1 MRLKSLKLAG
11 FKSFVDPIQ
20 IDFPGIMCG
29 IVGPNG
35 CGKSNIIDAIKWVKG
50 ELSPKSLRSE
60 SLQDVIFNGSD
71 TRKPVSHCS
80 VELFFDNSENFLGG
94 EYLEFDE
101 VSVKRE
107 MGRDGQSN
115 YFINNASARRRD
127 VQDLFLGTGLGG
139 NSYAIIEQ
147 GIISSL
153 VGAKPEELRSY
164 VEEAA
169 GISKYKERKRETE
182 SRIRRTSENISRL
195 KDLEDEVKRSIRRLN
210 AEDNLTSKY
219 KKLRDKEKE
228 YQKFILSDDINE
240 LMKLMNQSEKENK
253 SIDKD
258 LEKIDGDRLALVAK
272 RDVNKTQ
279 LMESL
284 KELEEEQ
291 RGFFESGAKISLIEE
306 KERTVA
312 SRIEELSKEEQKNI
326 VNLEDLSKELDSA
339 KSDLSKIDEKVM
351 QTILNDSKKI
361 IQKMESSISKK
372 DSDLIEKSLKEFW
385 KKGYQYGVGESGE
398 AVETI
403 NTLRGQFASR
413 NEQIIKDIESMKK
426 DLAKEKGE
434 LSGLVETRKSQELK
448 VIELRSNQ
456 DKANEEMRTIE
467 AEITKLE
474 SEKERIVQ
482 QRNEKEVNKR
492 TIEIDIKEKQER
504 LDSYSEVKDI
514 EGEREPIVQDLEKL
528 QKRIMN
534 LGPINFAAPETL
546 EAEKERKET
555 LSGQIEE
562 LETSLNKLDE
572 AIRKI
577 DMESNKSFHN
587 CLNSVNKYLEEMFP
601 KLFGGGFCK
610 LDLLDKS
617 EDSGLILMA
626 RLPGKKNTK
635 LSQLSGGEKALT
647 ALALVFSLFSINPA
661 PFCLLDEV
669 DAPLDDDNTARFIS
683 LVNEMSEKVQF
694 IFVTHNK
701 ISMEKSSHLLGVTMR
716 DLGVSKV
723 VSVDVEQAME
733 LAQS

>member
-11 FKSFVDPIQ
+11 FKSFVDPIE

-50 ELSPKSLRSE
+50 ELSAKSLRSE

-71 TRKPVSHCS
+71 SRKPVSHCS
-80 VELFFDNSENFLGG
+80 VELAFDNSENFLGG
-94 EYLEFDE
+94 EFLKFDE

-107 MGRDGQSN
+107 MGRDGQST
-115 YFINNASARRRD
+115 YFINNAVARRRD

-147 GIISSL
+147 GIISSM

-182 SRIRRTSENISRL
+182 SRIRRTAENISRL
-195 KDLEDEVKRSIRRLN
+195 KDLEDEVKRSIRRLK
-210 AEDNLTSKY
+210 AEANLTSRY
-219 KKLRDKEKE
+219 KKLRTKEQE
-228 YQKFILSDDINE
+228 FQKFIV
-240 LMKLMNQSEKENK
+240 SEDLKVLLASMSESQKEND

-258 LEKIDGDRLALVAK
+258 LEKIDGDRLSFVAK
-272 RDVNKTQ
+272 RDVIKTQ
-279 LMESL
+279 LMEGL
-284 KELEEEQ
+284 KKLEEEQ
-291 RGFFESGAKISLIEE
+291 RSFFEAGAKISLIEE
-306 KERTVA
+306 KERTVNV
-312 SRIEELSKEEQKNI
+312 RIQDLINEEKKNLG
-326 VNLEDLSKELDSA
+326 NLDDLSNELGTSKNKIDQLDA
-339 KSDLSKIDEKVM
+339 KIIEQIKSDTKKALAKVESSLTKNDEGNLTESFRSFWQKGYDFGQGQSGDASEKIEA
-351 QTILNDSKKI
+351 LKKQFLERNNQI
-361 IQKMESSISKK
+361 IQ
-372 DSDLIEKSLKEFW
+372 
-385 KKGYQYGVGESGE
+385 
-398 AVETI
+398 
-403 NTLRGQFASR
+403 
-413 NEQIIKDIESMKK
+413 DIESLNK
-426 DLAKEKGE
+426 DLNKEKSE
-434 LSGLVETRKSQELK
+434 LTSFIELRKNQELK
-448 VIELRSNQ
+448 VMELKTNQ
-456 DKANEEMRTIE
+456 DKSNEELRKYET
-467 AEITKLE
+467 EITKLE
-474 SEKERIVQ
+474 TEKDRIVH
-482 QRNEKEVNKR
+482 QRNEKELNKR
-492 TIEIDIKEKQER
+492 SIEIEVKEKQEK
-504 LDSYSEVKDI
+504 LNSFDEIKDI
-514 EGEREPIVQDLEKL
+514 EGERGDIIVELEKL

-546 EAEKERKET
+546 EAEVQRKEV

-562 LETSLNKLDE
+562 LEVSLNKLDE
-572 AIRKI
+572 AIKKI
-577 DMESNKSFHN
+577 DRESNKSFHD
-587 CLNSVNKYLEEMFP
+587 CLNSVNKHLEEMFP

-610 LDLLDKS
+610 LDLLDKT
-617 EDSGLILMA
+617 EDSGLLLMA

-669 DAPLDDDNTARFIS
+669 DAPLDDENTSRFIN
-683 LVNEMSEKVQF
+683 LVNEMSTKVQF

-701 ISMEKSSHLLGVTMR
+701 ISMEKSTHLLGVTMR

>member
-11 FKSFVDPIQ
+11 FKSFVDPIE

-50 ELSPKSLRSE
+50 ELSAKSLRSE

-71 TRKPVSHCS
+71 SRKPVSHCS
-80 VELFFDNSENFLGG
+80 VELAFDNSENFLGG
-94 EYLEFDE
+94 EFLKFDE

-107 MGRDGQSN
+107 MGRDGQST
-115 YFINNASARRRD
+115 YFINNAVARRRD

-147 GIISSL
+147 GIISSM

-182 SRIRRTSENISRL
+182 SRIRRTAENISRL
-195 KDLEDEVKRSIRRLN
+195 KDLEDEVKRSIRRLK
-210 AEDNLTSKY
+210 AEANLTSRY
-219 KKLRDKEKE
+219 KKLRTKEQE
-228 YQKFILSDDINE
+228 FQKFIV
-240 LMKLMNQSEKENK
+240 SEDLKALLASMSESQKEND

-258 LEKIDGDRLALVAK
+258 LEKIDGDRLSYVAK
-272 RDVNKTQ
+272 RDVIKTQ
-279 LMESL
+279 LMEGL
-284 KELEEEQ
+284 KKLEEEQ
-291 RGFFESGAKISLIEE
+291 RSFFEAGAKISLIEE
-306 KERTVA
+306 KERTVNV
-312 SRIEELSKEEQKNI
+312 RIQDLINEEKKNLG
-326 VNLEDLSKELDSA
+326 NLDDLSNELGTSKNKIDQLDA
-339 KSDLSKIDEKVM
+339 KIIEQIKSDTKKALAKV
-351 QTILNDSKKI
+351 
-361 IQKMESSISKK
+361 ESSLTKNDEGNLTESFR
-372 DSDLIEKSLKEFW
+372 SFW
-385 KKGYQYGVGESGE
+385 QKGYDFGQGQSGDASEKIE
-398 AVETI
+398 A
-403 NTLRGQFASR
+403 LKKQFLER
-413 NEQIIKDIESMKK
+413 NNQIIKDIESLKK
-426 DLAKEKGE
+426 DLNKEKSE
-434 LSGLVETRKSQELK
+434 LTSFIELRKNQELK
-448 VIELRSNQ
+448 VMELKANQDRSNEELR
-456 DKANEEMRTIE
+456 KYET
-467 AEITKLE
+467 EITKLE
-474 SEKERIVQ
+474 TEKDRIVH
-482 QRNEKEVNKR
+482 QRNEKELNKR
-492 TIEIDIKEKQER
+492 SIEIEVKEKQEK
-504 LDSYSEVKDI
+504 LNSFDEIKDI
-514 EGEREPIVQDLEKL
+514 EGEREDIIVELDKL

-546 EAEKERKET
+546 EAEVQRKEV

-562 LETSLNKLDE
+562 LEVSLNKLDE
-572 AIRKI
+572 AIKKI
-577 DMESNKSFHN
+577 DRESNKSFHD
-587 CLNSVNKYLEEMFP
+587 CLNSVNKHLEEMFP

-610 LDLLDKS
+610 LDLLDKT
-617 EDSGLILMA
+617 EDSGLLLMA

-669 DAPLDDDNTARFIS
+669 DAPLDDENTSRFIN
-683 LVNEMSEKVQF
+683 LVNEMSTKVQF

-701 ISMEKSSHLLGVTMR
+701 ISMEKSTHLLGVTMR

>member
-11 FKSFVDPIQ
+11 FKSFVDPIE

-50 ELSPKSLRSE
+50 ELSAKSLRSE

-71 TRKPVSHCS
+71 SRKPVSHCS
-80 VELFFDNSENFLGG
+80 VELAFDNSENFLGG
-94 EYLEFDE
+94 EYLKFDE

-107 MGRDGQSN
+107 MGRDGQST
-115 YFINNASARRRD
+115 YFINNAVARRRD

-195 KDLEDEVKRSIRRLN
+195 KDLEDEVKRSIRRLK
-210 AEDNLTSKY
+210 AEANLTSRY
-219 KKLRDKEKE
+219 KKLRVKEQE
-228 YQKFILSDDINE
+228 FQKFIVNDDLKVLLASMNE
-240 LMKLMNQSEKENK
+240 SQKEND

-258 LEKIDGDRLALVAK
+258 LEKIDGDRLNFVAK
-272 RDVNKTQ
+272 RDVVKTK
-279 LMESL
+279 LMEGL
-284 KELEEEQ
+284 KELEDEQ
-291 RGFFESGAKISLIEE
+291 RSFFEAGAKISLIEE
-306 KERTVA
+306 KERTVNV
-312 SRIEELSKEEQKNI
+312 RINDLINEEKKNI
-326 VNLEDLSKELDSA
+326 TNLDDLSKELGSSDNSMDDLDKKILEQI
-339 KSDLSKIDEKVM
+339 KSDSLKAIAKLEADLSSKDETQLKESFQNFWQKGYEFGQGQSGDASEKIDS
-351 QTILNDSKKI
+351 LKKQFAERNKQI
-361 IQKMESSISKK
+361 INEVESLKK
-372 DSDLIEKSLKEFW
+372 ELGKEKSELTNFIE
-385 KKGYQYGVGESGE
+385 
-398 AVETI
+398 
-403 NTLRGQFASR
+403 LRK
-413 NEQIIKDIESMKK
+413 N
-426 DLAKEKGE
+426 
-434 LSGLVETRKSQELK
+434 QELK
-448 VIELRSNQ
+448 VMELKANQ
-456 DKANEEMRTIE
+456 DKANEELRNFE
-467 AEITKLE
+467 SEITKLE
-474 SEKERIVQ
+474 TEKDRIVH
-482 QRNEKEVNKR
+482 QRNEKELNKR
-492 TIEIDIKEKQER
+492 SIEIEVKEKQEK
-504 LDSYSEVKDI
+504 LHSFEEIKDI
-514 EGEREPIVQDLEKL
+514 EGEREEIIVDLEKL

-546 EAEKERKET
+546 EAEVQRKEV

-562 LETSLNKLDE
+562 LEVSLNKLDE
-572 AIRKI
+572 AIKKI
-577 DMESNKSFHN
+577 DRESNKSFHD
-587 CLNSVNKYLEEMFP
+587 CLNSVNKHLEEMFP

-610 LDLLDKS
+610 LDLLDKT
-617 EDSGLILMA
+617 EDSGLMLMA

-669 DAPLDDDNTARFIS
+669 DAPLDDENTARFIN

-701 ISMEKSSHLLGVTMR
+701 ISMEKSTHLLGVTMR

>member
-1 MRLKSLKLAG
+1 MRLKSLKIAG

-210 AEDNLTSKY
+210 AEANLTTKY

-228 YQKFILSDDINE
+228 YQKFILSDEMNE
-240 LMKLMNQSEKENK
+240 LKKLMNQSEKENK

-258 LEKIDGDRLALVAK
+258 LEKIDGDRLALVGK

-284 KELEEEQ
+284 KKLEDEQ

-306 KERTVA
+306 KEKTFTN
-312 SRIEELSKEEQKNI
+312 RIQELLKEEEKNI
-326 VNLEDLSKELDSA
+326 TNLKDLSKELDSA
-339 KSDLSKIDEKVM
+339 KSDLSKVDTKVL
-351 QTILNDSKKI
+351 QNILSDSKNI
-361 IQKMESSISKK
+361 IERIETNISKK
-372 DSDLIEKSLKEFW
+372 DSDFIEKSLEEFW
-385 KKGYQYGVGESGE
+385 KKGYKYGIGESSE

-413 NEQIIKDIESMKK
+413 NDQITKDIGSMKK
-426 DLAKEKGE
+426 DLIKEKAE
-434 LSGLVETRKSQELK
+434 LSGLIDIRKNQELK

-456 DKANEEMRTIE
+456 DKANEEMRLIE
-467 AEITKLE
+467 SEITKLE
-474 SEKERIVQ
+474 SEKDRIMQ

-492 TIEIDIKEKQER
+492 TIEIDIKEKQEK
-504 LDSYSEVKDI
+504 LDSYSEVRDI
-514 EGEREPIVQDLEKL
+514 EGEKASIFQDLEKL

-546 EAEKERKET
+546 EAEKQRKET

-562 LETSLNKLDE
+562 LEISLNKLDE

-610 LDLLDKS
+610 LDLLEKT

-669 DAPLDDDNTARFIS
+669 DAPLDDDNTSRFIN

>member
-1 MRLKSLKLAG
+1 MRLKSLKIAG
-11 FKSFVDPIQ
+11 FKSFVDPIE

-115 YFINNASARRRD
+115 YFINNTSARRRD

-210 AEDNLTSKY
+210 AEANLTTKY

-228 YQKFILSDDINE
+228 YQKFILTDDMNG
-240 LMKLMNQSEKENK
+240 LLKLMNESEKENK

-258 LEKIDGDRLALVAK
+258 LEKIDGDRLAFVAK

-279 LMESL
+279 MMESL
-284 KELEEEQ
+284 KKLEEEQ

-312 SRIEELSKEEQKNI
+312 NRIDELSKEEQKNL

-351 QTILNDSKKI
+351 QGVTNDSKKI
-361 IQKMESSISKK
+361 TQSIESNLNKK
-372 DSDLIEKSLKEFW
+372 DSDLIEKSLNEFW
-385 KKGYQYGVGESGE
+385 KKGYQYGIGESGE

-403 NTLRGQFASR
+403 NTLRSQFASR
-413 NEQIIKDIESMKK
+413 NEQILKDKESMKK
-426 DLAKEKGE
+426 DLAKEKLE
-434 LSGLVETRKSQELK
+434 LSDLIETRKSQELK

-467 AEITKLE
+467 TEITKLE
-474 SEKERIVQ
+474 SEKERIMQ

-504 LDSYSEVKDI
+504 LGTYLEVKDV
-514 EGEREPIVQDLEKL
+514 EGDRDSVVQDLEKL

-577 DMESNKSFHN
+577 DMESNKSFHT

-617 EDSGLILMA
+617 EDAGLILMA

-669 DAPLDDDNTARFIS
+669 DAPLDDDNTARFIN

>member
-11 FKSFVDPIQ
+11 FKSFVDPITV
-20 IDFPGIMCG
+20 DFPGVMCG

-71 TRKPVSHCS
+71 NRKPVSHCS
-80 VELFFDNSENFLGG
+80 VELTFDNSENFLGG
-94 EYLEFDE
+94 EYLKFNE

-107 MGRDGQSN
+107 MARDGQST
-115 YFINNASARRRD
+115 YFINNAVARRRD
-127 VQDLFLGTGLGG
+127 IQDLFLGTGLGS

-147 GIISSL
+147 GIVSSL

-169 GISKYKERKRETE
+169 GITKYKERKRETE

-210 AEDNLTSKY
+210 AEANLTTKY
-219 KKLRDKEKE
+219 KKLRDQEQQ
-228 YQKFILSDDINE
+228 YQKFLIQNE
-240 LMKLMNQSEKENK
+240 LNDLLDKKKSSEKENK
-253 SIDKD
+253 TIDTD
-258 LEKIDGDRLALVAK
+258 IEGLEAKRLSFVSK
-272 RDVNKTQ
+272 RDVAKTN
-279 LMESL
+279 LMEGL
-284 KELEEEQ
+284 KKLEDEQ
-291 RGFFESGAKISLIEE
+291 RKFFETGAKISLVEE
-306 KERTVA
+306 KERSSKAKVEVLA
-312 SRIEELSKEEQKNI
+312 KEQEKIKNNIKELISSDLAAADSDK
-326 VNLEDLSKELDSA
+326 LSEDLQHVLEKRV
-339 KSDLSKIDEKVM
+339 KDEIESLNVGTKQNEVSRSLANFWVDGYKTGIGESNENI
-351 QTILNDSKKI
+351 QTINALR
-361 IQKMESSISKK
+361 
-372 DSDLIEKSLKEFW
+372 KEF
-385 KKGYQYGVGESGE
+385 EE
-398 AVETI
+398 
-403 NTLRGQFASR
+403 R
-413 NEQIIKDIESMKK
+413 IKDIEKEIKALEK
-426 DLAKEKGE
+426 DTDSEKSNLSE
-434 LSGLVETRKSQELK
+434 LIELRKDQELK
-448 VIELRSNQ
+448 VIDLRGAQDKSSEELR
-456 DKANEEMRTIE
+456 AFEH
-467 AEITKLE
+467 EISKLE
-474 SEKERIVQ
+474 TEKDVVIRE
-482 QRNEKEVNKR
+482 RNEKELNKR
-492 TIEIDIKEKQER
+492 SLEIEIKEKEER
-504 LDSYSEVKDI
+504 LKVFDEVKSI
-514 EGEREPIVQDLEKL
+514 EGDYDEIILSLEKL

-546 EAEKERKET
+546 EAEKKRKET

-572 AIRKI
+572 AIKKI
-577 DMESNKSFHN
+577 DRESNKSFHD
-587 CLNSVNKYLEEMFP
+587 CLNSVNKHLEEMFP
-601 KLFGGGFCK
+601 KLFGGGYSK
-610 LDLLDKS
+610 LNLQDDS
-617 EDSGLILMA
+617 EESGLVLMA

-669 DAPLDDDNTARFIS
+669 DAPLDDDNTARFIN
-683 LVNEMSEKVQF
+683 LVSEMSEKVQF

-733 LAQS
+733 MAQS

>member
-11 FKSFVDPIQ
+11 FKSFVDPITV
-20 IDFPGIMCG
+20 DFPGIMCG

-71 TRKPVSHCS
+71 NRKPVSHCS
-80 VELFFDNSENFLGG
+80 VELTFDNSENFLGG
-94 EYLEFDE
+94 EYLKFNE

-107 MGRDGQSN
+107 MARDGQST
-115 YFINNASARRRD
+115 YFINNAVARRRD
-127 VQDLFLGTGLGG
+127 VQDLFLGTGLGS

-147 GIISSL
+147 GIVSSL

-169 GISKYKERKRETE
+169 GITKYKERKRETE

-210 AEDNLTSKY
+210 AEANLTTKY
-219 KKLRDKEKE
+219 KKLRDQEQQF
-228 YQKFILSDDINE
+228 QKFLIKNE
-240 LMKLMNQSEKENK
+240 LDELNAKRKNSEKENK
-253 SIDKD
+253 SIDTD
-258 LEKIDGDRLALVAK
+258 IEGLEAQKLSFVSK
-272 RDVNKTQ
+272 RDVVKTT
-279 LMESL
+279 LMEGL
-284 KELEEEQ
+284 KRLEDEQ
-291 RGFFESGAKISLIEE
+291 RKFFETGAKISLVEE
-306 KERTVA
+306 KEKA
-312 SRIEELSKEEQKNI
+312 SKQRVEDLTKEKEKIQHNIAELNSSENSATAEENLSSELEKKLQTNASKETKSLSLDVSTEKKVTKSLSNFWIDGYKTGVGEANENI
-326 VNLEDLSKELDSA
+326 L
-339 KSDLSKIDEKVM
+339 
-351 QTILNDSKKI
+351 TINSL
-361 IQKMESSISKK
+361 KK
-372 DSDLIEKSLKEFW
+372 DFEERIVAIENEIKAVEKDTTSEKASLSDLIE
-385 KKGYQYGVGESGE
+385 
-398 AVETI
+398 
-403 NTLRGQFASR
+403 LR
-413 NEQIIKDIESMKK
+413 K
-426 DLAKEKGE
+426 
-434 LSGLVETRKSQELK
+434 TQELT
-448 VIELRSNQ
+448 VIELRGNQ
-456 DKANEEMRTIE
+456 DKSSEELRSFE
-467 AEITKLE
+467 HEISRLE
-474 SEKERIVQ
+474 TEKDVVIRD
-482 QRNEKEVNKR
+482 RNEKELNKR
-492 TIEIDIKEKQER
+492 SIEIEIKEKEDR
-504 LDSYSEVKDI
+504 IKVFNEVKDI
-514 EGEREPIVQDLEKL
+514 EGEYDEVLISLEKL

-546 EAEKERKET
+546 EAEKKRKET
-555 LSGQIEE
+555 LTSQIEE

-572 AIRKI
+572 AIKKI
-577 DMESNKSFHN
+577 DRESNKSFHE

-601 KLFGGGFCK
+601 KLFGGGFAK
-610 LDLLDKS
+610 LNLQDDS
-617 EDSGLILMA
+617 EDSGLVLMA

-669 DAPLDDDNTARFIS
+669 DAPLDDDNTARFIN
-683 LVNEMSEKVQF
+683 LVSEMSEKVQF

-733 LAQS
+733 MAQS

>member
-1 MRLKSLKLAG
+1 MRLKSLKIAG

-210 AEDNLTSKY
+210 AEANLTSKY
-219 KKLRDKEKE
+219 KKLRDKEKQ
-228 YQKFILSDDINE
+228 YQKFILSDDMSE

-312 SRIEELSKEEQKNI
+312 SRIEELSKEEKKNLI
-326 VNLEDLSKELDSA
+326 NLEDLSKELDSA
-339 KSDLSKIDEKVM
+339 KCDLSKIDEKVM
-351 QTILNDSKKI
+351 EDIVTDSKKI
-361 IQKMESSISKK
+361 IESMESNISKK
-372 DSDLIEKSLKEFW
+372 DSSLIEESLKEFW

-403 NTLRGQFASR
+403 NALRGQFASR
-413 NEQIIKDIESMKK
+413 NDQIIKDIESMKK
-426 DLAKEKGE
+426 HLAKEKGE
-434 LSGLVETRKSQELK
+434 LSGLVETRKNQELK

-456 DKANEEMRTIE
+456 DKANQEMRTIE

-482 QRNEKEVNKR
+482 QRNEKEVSKR

-504 LDSYSEVKDI
+504 LDSYSEVKDL
-514 EGEREPIVQDLEKL
+514 EGERESVVQDLEKL

-555 LSGQIEE
+555 LSSQIEE

-669 DAPLDDDNTARFIS
+669 DAPLDDDNTARFIN

>member
-210 AEDNLTSKY
+210 AEANLTSKY

-228 YQKFILSDDINE
+228 YQKFILSDDMGE
-240 LMKLMNQSEKENK
+240 LLKLMNESEKENK

-258 LEKIDGDRLALVAK
+258 LEKMDGDRLALVAK
-272 RDVNKTQ
+272 RDVTKTQ

-306 KERTVA
+306 KEKTV
-312 SRIEELSKEEQKNI
+312 SIRIEELSKEEQKNLA
-326 VNLEDLSKELDSA
+326 NLEDLSKELDSA
-339 KSDLSKIDEKVM
+339 KSDLSQINEDIM
-351 QTILNDSKKI
+351 QDILNDSKKI
-361 IQKMESSISKK
+361 IKKMESDISDK
-372 DSDLIEKSLKEFW
+372 DSVLIEKSLKEFW
-385 KKGYQYGVGESGE
+385 KKGYQYGIGESGE

-403 NTLRGQFASR
+403 NALREQFASR
-413 NEQIIKDIESMKK
+413 NEQIIIDIDSMKK
-426 DLAKEKGE
+426 DLVKEKGE
-434 LSGLVETRKSQELK
+434 LSGLIEIRKTQELK

-474 SEKERIVQ
+474 TEKERIVQ

-492 TIEIDIKEKQER
+492 TIEIDIKEKQEK
-504 LDSYSEVKDI
+504 LDLYEEVKDL
-514 EGEREPIVQDLEKL
+514 EGERDLIVQDLEKL

-669 DAPLDDDNTARFIS
+669 DAPLDDDNTARFIN

>member
-11 FKSFVDPIQ
+11 FKSFVDPIE

-50 ELSPKSLRSE
+50 ELSAKSLRSE

-71 TRKPVSHCS
+71 SRKPVSHCS
-80 VELFFDNSENFLGG
+80 VELAFDNSENFLGG
-94 EYLEFDE
+94 EYLKFDE

-107 MGRDGQSN
+107 MGRDGQST
-115 YFINNASARRRD
+115 YFINNAVARRRD

-195 KDLEDEVKRSIRRLN
+195 KDLEDEVKRSIRRLK
-210 AEDNLTSKY
+210 AEANLTSRY
-219 KKLRDKEKE
+219 KKLRVKEQE
-228 YQKFILSDDINE
+228 FQKFIVNDDLKVLLASMNE
-240 LMKLMNQSEKENK
+240 SQKEND

-258 LEKIDGDRLALVAK
+258 LEKIDGDRLNFVAK
-272 RDVNKTQ
+272 RDVVKTK
-279 LMESL
+279 LMEGL
-284 KELEEEQ
+284 KELEDEQ
-291 RGFFESGAKISLIEE
+291 RSFFEAGAKISLIEE
-306 KERTVA
+306 KERTVNV
-312 SRIEELSKEEQKNI
+312 RINDLINEEKKNI
-326 VNLEDLSKELDSA
+326 TNLDDLSKELGSSDNSMDGLDKKILEQI
-339 KSDLSKIDEKVM
+339 KSDSLKAIAKLEADLSSKDETQLTASFQNFWQKGYEFGQGQSGDASEKIDS
-351 QTILNDSKKI
+351 LKKQFAERNKQI
-361 IQKMESSISKK
+361 INEVESLKK
-372 DSDLIEKSLKEFW
+372 ELGKEKSELTNFIE
-385 KKGYQYGVGESGE
+385 
-398 AVETI
+398 
-403 NTLRGQFASR
+403 LRK
-413 NEQIIKDIESMKK
+413 N
-426 DLAKEKGE
+426 
-434 LSGLVETRKSQELK
+434 QELK
-448 VIELRSNQ
+448 VMELKANQ
-456 DKANEEMRTIE
+456 DKANEELRNFE
-467 AEITKLE
+467 SEITKLE
-474 SEKERIVQ
+474 TEKDRIVH
-482 QRNEKEVNKR
+482 QRNEKELNKR
-492 TIEIDIKEKQER
+492 SIEIEVKEKQEK
-504 LDSYSEVKDI
+504 LHSFEEIKDI
-514 EGEREPIVQDLEKL
+514 EGEREEIIVDLEKL

-546 EAEKERKET
+546 EAEVQRKEV

-562 LETSLNKLDE
+562 LEVSLNKLDE
-572 AIRKI
+572 AIKKI
-577 DMESNKSFHN
+577 DRESNKSFHD
-587 CLNSVNKYLEEMFP
+587 CLNSVNKHLEEMFP

-610 LDLLDKS
+610 LDLLDKT
-617 EDSGLILMA
+617 EDSGLMLMA

-669 DAPLDDDNTARFIS
+669 DAPLDDENTARFIN

-701 ISMEKSSHLLGVTMR
+701 ISMEKSTHLLGVTMR

>member
-11 FKSFVDPIQ
+11 FKSFVDPIE

-50 ELSPKSLRSE
+50 ELSAKSLRSE

-71 TRKPVSHCS
+71 SRKPVSHCS
-80 VELFFDNSENFLGG
+80 VELAFDNSENFLGG
-94 EYLEFDE
+94 EFLKFDE

-107 MGRDGQSN
+107 MGRDGQST
-115 YFINNASARRRD
+115 YFINNAVARRRD

-147 GIISSL
+147 GIISSM

-182 SRIRRTSENISRL
+182 SRIRRTAENISRL
-195 KDLEDEVKRSIRRLN
+195 KDLEDEVKRSIRRLK
-210 AEDNLTSKY
+210 AEANLTSRY
-219 KKLRDKEKE
+219 KKLRTKEQE
-228 YQKFILSDDINE
+228 FQKFIV
-240 LMKLMNQSEKENK
+240 SEDLKALLASMSESQKEND

-258 LEKIDGDRLALVAK
+258 LEKIDGDRLSFVAK
-272 RDVNKTQ
+272 RDVIKTQ
-279 LMESL
+279 LMEGL
-284 KELEEEQ
+284 KKLEEEQ
-291 RGFFESGAKISLIEE
+291 RSFFEAGAKISLIEE
-306 KERTVA
+306 KERTVNA
-312 SRIEELSKEEQKNI
+312 RIQDLINEEKKNLG
-326 VNLEDLSKELDSA
+326 NLDDLSNELGTSKNKIDQLDA
-339 KSDLSKIDEKVM
+339 KIIEQIKSDTKKALAKV
-351 QTILNDSKKI
+351 
-361 IQKMESSISKK
+361 ESSLTKNDEGNLTESFR
-372 DSDLIEKSLKEFW
+372 SFW
-385 KKGYQYGVGESGE
+385 QKGYDFGQGQSGDASEKIE
-398 AVETI
+398 A
-403 NTLRGQFASR
+403 LKKQFLER
-413 NEQIIKDIESMKK
+413 NNQIIKDIESLKK
-426 DLAKEKGE
+426 DLNKEKSE
-434 LSGLVETRKSQELK
+434 LTSFIELRKNQELK
-448 VIELRSNQ
+448 VMELKANQDRSNEELR
-456 DKANEEMRTIE
+456 KYET
-467 AEITKLE
+467 EITKLE
-474 SEKERIVQ
+474 TEKDRIVH
-482 QRNEKEVNKR
+482 QRNEKELNKR
-492 TIEIDIKEKQER
+492 SIEIEVKEKQEK
-504 LDSYSEVKDI
+504 LNSFDEIKDI
-514 EGEREPIVQDLEKL
+514 EGERGDIIVELEKL

-546 EAEKERKET
+546 EAEVQRKEV

-562 LETSLNKLDE
+562 LEVSLNKLDE
-572 AIRKI
+572 AIKKI
-577 DMESNKSFHN
+577 DRESNKSFHD
-587 CLNSVNKYLEEMFP
+587 CLNSVNKHLEEMFP

-610 LDLLDKS
+610 LDLLDKT
-617 EDSGLILMA
+617 EDSGLLLMA

-669 DAPLDDDNTARFIS
+669 DAPLDDENTSRFIN
-683 LVNEMSEKVQF
+683 LVNEMSTKVQF

-701 ISMEKSSHLLGVTMR
+701 ISMEKSTHLLGVTMR

>member
-35 CGKSNIIDAIKWVKG
+35 CGKSNIIDSIKWVKG

-115 YFINNASARRRD
+115 YFINNTSARRRD

-210 AEDNLTSKY
+210 AEANLTTKY

-228 YQKFILSDDINE
+228 YQKFILTDDMNG
-240 LMKLMNQSEKENK
+240 LLKLMNESEKENK

-258 LEKIDGDRLALVAK
+258 LEKIDGDRLAFVAK

-279 LMESL
+279 MMESL
-284 KELEEEQ
+284 KKLEEEQ

-306 KERTVA
+306 KEKTVA
-312 SRIEELSKEEQKNI
+312 NRIEELSKEEQKNL

-339 KSDLSKIDEKVM
+339 KSDLSKINEEVM
-351 QTILNDSKKI
+351 QGIMNDSKKI
-361 IQKMESSISKK
+361 TQSIESNLNKK

-398 AVETI
+398 AVDTI
-403 NTLRGQFASR
+403 NALRAQFASR
-413 NEQIIKDIESMKK
+413 NEQIFKDKESMKK
-426 DLAKEKGE
+426 DLAKEKLE
-434 LSGLVETRKSQELK
+434 LSDLIETRKSQELK
-448 VIELRSNQ
+448 VIELRSKQ

-474 SEKERIVQ
+474 SEKERIMQ

-504 LDSYSEVKDI
+504 LETYLEVKDI
-514 EGEREPIVQDLEKL
+514 DVERDSVVQDLEKL

-546 EAEKERKET
+546 EAEKVRKET

-562 LETSLNKLDE
+562 LETSLSKLDE

-577 DMESNKSFHN
+577 DMESNKSFHT

-617 EDSGLILMA
+617 EDAGLILMA

-669 DAPLDDDNTARFIS
+669 DAPLDDDNTARFIN

>member
-11 FKSFVDPIQ
+11 FKSFVDPIE

-50 ELSPKSLRSE
+50 ELSAKSLRSE

-71 TRKPVSHCS
+71 SRKPVSHCS
-80 VELFFDNSENFLGG
+80 VELAFDNSENFLGG
-94 EYLEFDE
+94 EYLKFDE

-107 MGRDGQSN
+107 MGRDGQST
-115 YFINNASARRRD
+115 YFINNAVARRRD

-195 KDLEDEVKRSIRRLN
+195 KDLEDEVKRSIRRLK
-210 AEDNLTSKY
+210 AEANLTSRY
-219 KKLRDKEKE
+219 KKLRVKEQE
-228 YQKFILSDDINE
+228 FQKFIVNDDLKVLLASMNE
-240 LMKLMNQSEKENK
+240 SQKEND

-258 LEKIDGDRLALVAK
+258 LEKIDGDRLNFVAK
-272 RDVNKTQ
+272 RDVVKTK
-279 LMESL
+279 LMEGL
-284 KELEEEQ
+284 KELEDEQ
-291 RGFFESGAKISLIEE
+291 RSFFEAGAKISLIEE
-306 KERTVA
+306 KERTVNV
-312 SRIEELSKEEQKNI
+312 RINDLINEEKKNI
-326 VNLEDLSKELDSA
+326 TNLDDLSKELGSSDNSMDDLDKKILEQI
-339 KSDLSKIDEKVM
+339 KSDSLKAIAKLEADLSSKDEIQLTASFQNFWQKGYEFGQGQSGDASEKIDS
-351 QTILNDSKKI
+351 LKKQFAERNKQI
-361 IQKMESSISKK
+361 INEVESLKK
-372 DSDLIEKSLKEFW
+372 ELGKEKSELTNFIE
-385 KKGYQYGVGESGE
+385 
-398 AVETI
+398 
-403 NTLRGQFASR
+403 LRK
-413 NEQIIKDIESMKK
+413 N
-426 DLAKEKGE
+426 
-434 LSGLVETRKSQELK
+434 QELK
-448 VIELRSNQ
+448 VMELKANQ
-456 DKANEEMRTIE
+456 DKANEELRNFE
-467 AEITKLE
+467 SEITKLE
-474 SEKERIVQ
+474 TEKDRIVH
-482 QRNEKEVNKR
+482 QRNEKELNKR
-492 TIEIDIKEKQER
+492 SIEIEVKEKQEK
-504 LDSYSEVKDI
+504 LHSFEEIKDI
-514 EGEREPIVQDLEKL
+514 EGEREEIIVDLEKL

-546 EAEKERKET
+546 EAEVQRKEV

-562 LETSLNKLDE
+562 LEVSLNKLDE
-572 AIRKI
+572 AIKKI
-577 DMESNKSFHN
+577 DRESNKSFHD
-587 CLNSVNKYLEEMFP
+587 CLNSVNKHLEEMFP

-610 LDLLDKS
+610 LDLLDKT
-617 EDSGLILMA
+617 EDAGLMLMA

-669 DAPLDDDNTARFIS
+669 DAPLDDENTARFIN

-701 ISMEKSSHLLGVTMR
+701 ISMEKSTHLLGVTMR

>member
-11 FKSFVDPIQ
+11 FKSFVDPITV
-20 IDFPGIMCG
+20 DFPGVMCG

-71 TRKPVSHCS
+71 NRKPVSHCS
-80 VELFFDNSENFLGG
+80 VELTFDNSENFLGG
-94 EYLEFDE
+94 EYLKFNE

-107 MGRDGQSN
+107 MARDGQST
-115 YFINNASARRRD
+115 YFINNAVARRRD
-127 VQDLFLGTGLGG
+127 IQDLFLGTGLGS

-147 GIISSL
+147 GIVSSL

-169 GISKYKERKRETE
+169 GITKYKERKRETE

-210 AEDNLTSKY
+210 AEANLTTKY
-219 KKLRDKEKE
+219 KKLRDQEQQ
-228 YQKFILSDDINE
+228 YQKFLIQNE
-240 LMKLMNQSEKENK
+240 LNDLLDKKKSSEKENK
-253 SIDKD
+253 TIDTD
-258 LEKIDGDRLALVAK
+258 IEGLEAKRLSFVSK
-272 RDVNKTQ
+272 RDVAKTN
-279 LMESL
+279 LMEGL
-284 KELEEEQ
+284 KKLEDEQ
-291 RGFFESGAKISLIEE
+291 RKFFETGAKISLVEE
-306 KERTVA
+306 KER
-312 SRIEELSKEEQKNI
+312 SSKAKVEVLTKEQEKIKSNI
-326 VNLEDLSKELDSA
+326 KELIS
-339 KSDLSKIDEKVM
+339 SDLAAANSDKLSADMQHVLEKRVKDEIESLNVGTKQNEVSRSLANFWVDGYKTGIGESNENI
-351 QTILNDSKKI
+351 QTINALR
-361 IQKMESSISKK
+361 
-372 DSDLIEKSLKEFW
+372 KEF
-385 KKGYQYGVGESGE
+385 EE
-398 AVETI
+398 
-403 NTLRGQFASR
+403 R
-413 NEQIIKDIESMKK
+413 IKDIEKEIKALEK
-426 DLAKEKGE
+426 DTDSEKSNLSE
-434 LSGLVETRKSQELK
+434 LIELRKDQELK
-448 VIELRSNQ
+448 VIDLRGAQDKSSEELR
-456 DKANEEMRTIE
+456 AFEH
-467 AEITKLE
+467 EISKLE
-474 SEKERIVQ
+474 TEKDVVIRE
-482 QRNEKEVNKR
+482 RNEKELNKR
-492 TIEIDIKEKQER
+492 SLEIEIKEKEER
-504 LDSYSEVKDI
+504 LKVFDEVKSI
-514 EGEREPIVQDLEKL
+514 EGDYDEIILSLEKL

-546 EAEKERKET
+546 EAEKKRKET

-572 AIRKI
+572 AIKKI
-577 DMESNKSFHN
+577 DRESNKSFHD
-587 CLNSVNKYLEEMFP
+587 CLNSVNKHLEEMFP
-601 KLFGGGFCK
+601 KLFGGGYSK
-610 LDLLDKS
+610 LNLQDDS
-617 EDSGLILMA
+617 EESGLVLMA

-669 DAPLDDDNTARFIS
+669 DAPLDDDNTARFIN
-683 LVNEMSEKVQF
+683 LVSEMSEKVQF

-733 LAQS
+733 MAQS

>member
-11 FKSFVDPIQ
+11 FKSFVDPIE

-50 ELSPKSLRSE
+50 ELSAKSLRSE

-71 TRKPVSHCS
+71 SRKPVSHCS
-80 VELFFDNSENFLGG
+80 VELAFDNSENFLGG
-94 EYLEFDE
+94 EFLKFDE

-107 MGRDGQSN
+107 MGRDGQST
-115 YFINNASARRRD
+115 YFINNAVARRRD

-147 GIISSL
+147 GIISSM

-182 SRIRRTSENISRL
+182 SRIRRTAENISRL
-195 KDLEDEVKRSIRRLN
+195 KDLEDEVKRSIRRLK
-210 AEDNLTSKY
+210 AEANLTSRY
-219 KKLRDKEKE
+219 KKLRTKEQE
-228 YQKFILSDDINE
+228 FQKFIV
-240 LMKLMNQSEKENK
+240 SEDLKALLASMSESQKEND

-258 LEKIDGDRLALVAK
+258 LEKIDGDRLNFVAK
-272 RDVNKTQ
+272 RDVIITQ
-279 LMESL
+279 LMEGL
-284 KELEEEQ
+284 KKLEEEQ
-291 RGFFESGAKISLIEE
+291 RSFFEAGAKISLIEE
-306 KERTVA
+306 KERTVNV
-312 SRIEELSKEEQKNI
+312 RIQDLINEEKKNLG
-326 VNLEDLSKELDSA
+326 NLDDLSNELGTSKNKIDQLDA
-339 KSDLSKIDEKVM
+339 KIIEQIKSDTKKALAKV
-351 QTILNDSKKI
+351 
-361 IQKMESSISKK
+361 ESSLTKNDEGNLTESFR
-372 DSDLIEKSLKEFW
+372 SFW
-385 KKGYQYGVGESGE
+385 QKGYDFGQGQSGDASEKIE
-398 AVETI
+398 A
-403 NTLRGQFASR
+403 LKKQFLER
-413 NEQIIKDIESMKK
+413 NNQIIKDIESLKK
-426 DLAKEKGE
+426 DLNKEKSE
-434 LSGLVETRKSQELK
+434 LTSFIELRKNQELK
-448 VIELRSNQ
+448 VMELKANQDRSNEELR
-456 DKANEEMRTIE
+456 KYET
-467 AEITKLE
+467 EITKLE
-474 SEKERIVQ
+474 TEKDRIVH
-482 QRNEKEVNKR
+482 QRNEKELNKR
-492 TIEIDIKEKQER
+492 SIEIEVKEKQEK
-504 LDSYSEVKDI
+504 LNSFDEIKDI
-514 EGEREPIVQDLEKL
+514 EGERGDIIVELEKL

-546 EAEKERKET
+546 EAEVQRKEV

-562 LETSLNKLDE
+562 LEVSLNKLDE
-572 AIRKI
+572 AIKKI
-577 DMESNKSFHN
+577 DRESNKSFHD
-587 CLNSVNKYLEEMFP
+587 CLNSVNKHLEEMFP

-610 LDLLDKS
+610 LDLLDKT
-617 EDSGLILMA
+617 EDSGLLLMA

-669 DAPLDDDNTARFIS
+669 DAPLDDENTSRFIN
-683 LVNEMSEKVQF
+683 LVNEMSTKVQF

-701 ISMEKSSHLLGVTMR
+701 ISMEKSTHLLGVTMR

>member
-11 FKSFVDPIQ
+11 FKSFVDPIE

-50 ELSPKSLRSE
+50 ELSAKSLRSE

-71 TRKPVSHCS
+71 SRKPVSHCS
-80 VELFFDNSENFLGG
+80 VELAFDNSENFLGG
-94 EYLEFDE
+94 EYLKFDE

-107 MGRDGQSN
+107 MGRDGQST
-115 YFINNASARRRD
+115 YFINNAVARRRD

-195 KDLEDEVKRSIRRLN
+195 KDLEDEVKRSIRRLK
-210 AEDNLTSKY
+210 AEANLTSRY
-219 KKLRDKEKE
+219 KKLRVKEQE
-228 YQKFILSDDINE
+228 FQKFIVNDDLKVLLASMNE
-240 LMKLMNQSEKENK
+240 SQKEND

-258 LEKIDGDRLALVAK
+258 LEKIDGDRLNFVAK
-272 RDVNKTQ
+272 RDVVKTK
-279 LMESL
+279 LMEGL
-284 KELEEEQ
+284 KELEDEQ
-291 RGFFESGAKISLIEE
+291 RSFFEAGAKISLIEE
-306 KERTVA
+306 KERTVNV
-312 SRIEELSKEEQKNI
+312 RINDLINEEKKNI
-326 VNLEDLSKELDSA
+326 TNLDDLSKELGSSDNSMDDLDKKILEQI
-339 KSDLSKIDEKVM
+339 KSDSLKAIAKLEADLSSKDETQLTASFQNFWQKGYEFGQGQSGDASEKIDS
-351 QTILNDSKKI
+351 LKKQFAERNKQI
-361 IQKMESSISKK
+361 ISEVESLKK
-372 DSDLIEKSLKEFW
+372 ELGKEKSELTNFIE
-385 KKGYQYGVGESGE
+385 
-398 AVETI
+398 
-403 NTLRGQFASR
+403 LRK
-413 NEQIIKDIESMKK
+413 N
-426 DLAKEKGE
+426 
-434 LSGLVETRKSQELK
+434 QELK
-448 VIELRSNQ
+448 VMELKANQ
-456 DKANEEMRTIE
+456 DKANEELRNFE
-467 AEITKLE
+467 SEITKLE
-474 SEKERIVQ
+474 TEKDRIVH
-482 QRNEKEVNKR
+482 QRNEKELNKR
-492 TIEIDIKEKQER
+492 SIEIEVKEKQEK
-504 LDSYSEVKDI
+504 LDSFEEIKDI
-514 EGEREPIVQDLEKL
+514 EGEREEIIVDLEKL

-546 EAEKERKET
+546 EAEVQRKEV

-562 LETSLNKLDE
+562 LEVSLNKLDE
-572 AIRKI
+572 AIKKI
-577 DMESNKSFHN
+577 DRESNKSFHD
-587 CLNSVNKYLEEMFP
+587 CLNSVNKHLEEMFP

-610 LDLLDKS
+610 LDLLDKT
-617 EDSGLILMA
+617 EDSGLMLMA

-669 DAPLDDDNTARFIS
+669 DAPLDDENTARFIN

-701 ISMEKSSHLLGVTMR
+701 ISMEKSTHLLGVTMR

>member
-11 FKSFVDPIQ
+11 FKSFVDPIE

-115 YFINNASARRRD
+115 YFINNTSARRRD

-210 AEDNLTSKY
+210 AEANLTTKY

-228 YQKFILSDDINE
+228 YQKFILTDDMNG
-240 LMKLMNQSEKENK
+240 LLKLMNESEKENK

-258 LEKIDGDRLALVAK
+258 LEKIDGDRLAFVAK

-279 LMESL
+279 MMESL
-284 KELEEEQ
+284 KKLEEEQ

-312 SRIEELSKEEQKNI
+312 NRIDELSKEEQKNL

-351 QTILNDSKKI
+351 QGVTNDSKKI
-361 IQKMESSISKK
+361 TQSVESNLNKK
-372 DSDLIEKSLKEFW
+372 DSDLIEKSLNEFW
-385 KKGYQYGVGESGE
+385 KKGYQYGIGESGE

-403 NTLRGQFASR
+403 NTLRSQFASR
-413 NEQIIKDIESMKK
+413 NEQILKDKKSMKK
-426 DLAKEKGE
+426 DLAKEKLE
-434 LSGLVETRKSQELK
+434 LSDLIETRKSQELK

-474 SEKERIVQ
+474 SEKERIMQ

-504 LDSYSEVKDI
+504 LGTYLEVKDV
-514 EGEREPIVQDLEKL
+514 EGDRDSVVQDLEKL

-577 DMESNKSFHN
+577 DMESNKSFHT

-617 EDSGLILMA
+617 EDAGLILMA

-669 DAPLDDDNTARFIS
+669 DAPLDDDNTARFIN